1 MVVGRAM
8 EIKIQ
13 RWRAERVEN
22 YLRRRSSNWV
32 VMKSI
37 EGELLLYGD
46 APSMLMYDVLDLDS
60 GT

>member
-1 MVVGRAM
+1 M